1 MLQRRRL
8 TALVSALAAAALA
21 APAHAHDTA
30 AAGAWFGDPL
40 VDLLIALPCVLYSLG
55 LAALVRDRRP
65 GAWQPLPPPRIMAF
79 ALAMATLAIAL
90 VSPFDSLAD
99 RSFAWHMAQHLL
111 LMSVAAPLLAM
122 SNAHLVL
129 LRAFPV
135 PVRRAL
141 GRTIAAIPGVRRGG
155 HAAAAAWLAFA
166 AFSIGLWLWHAP
178 GMYDLALRHENVHTL
193 EHLTFL
199 LTSIAFWRVI
209 GTSGGRRL
217 SIGMGV
223 LIVSLVG
230 LEGALLAALITLAPR
245 PLYAA
250 YAGHSDALADQ
261 VAAGVLM
268 WVPASLLYF
277 ASSVLALRR
286 LFATPGQGRQ
296 SPAL

>member
-1 MLQRRRL
+1 MSQRRLL
-8 TALVSALAAAALA
+8 TPRVTALAALAFA
-21 APAHAHDTA
+21 APAQAHSGET
-30 AAGAWFGDPL
+30 GAWFDDGL
-40 VDLLIALPCVLYSLG
+40 LDLLIATPCLLYALG
-55 LAALVRDRRP
+55 LARLIRGGRP
-65 GAWQPLPPPRIMAF
+65 GAWQPLPRWRILAF
-79 ALAMATLAIAL
+79 VLAMATLAIAL
-90 VSPFDSLAD
+90 VSPFDGLAD

-111 LMSVAAPLLAM
+111 LMSVAAPLLAA

-129 LRAFPV
+129 LRAFPI
-135 PVRRAL
+135 PARRGV
-141 GRTIAAIPGVRRGG
+141 GRMIGAIPGVRRGG

-166 AFSIGLWLWHAP
+166 AFSVGLWLWHAP
-178 GMYDLALRHENVHTL
+178 GMYDLALRHEDIHTL
-193 EHLTFL
+193 EHITFL

-223 LIVSLVG
+223 LMVSLVG

-245 PLYAA
+245 PLYAV
-250 YAGHSDALADQ
+250 YAGHADALSDQ

-268 WVPASLLYF
+268 WVPASLLYL

-286 LFATPGQGRQ
+286 LFAGQAQGRQ